1 MNNLTYEKEYIFFK
15 KLANRF
21 QIPIH
26 EVKQSTLTYLGKPDL
41 SFLIADSQ
49 EERNKLFLIMEQCP
63 EKKIIYMKNQNGDMN
78 GLFFVRPKGKERILV
93 FLGPFSDN
101 DFSKA
106 YGLMAELTELIWGE
120 TCEMK
125 KYNISVKRMH
135 PLIENVIEHIET
147 DVKKDHTLRNI
158 SKEMNVSPG
167 HLSKLFRQDTGVT
180 LTEYVNKK
188 KIMYGAYLLKTTNE
202 KITTIATMCG
212 IKDNNYFS
220 RLFKKYIGM
229 SPAEYRG
236 TNGAVKEKKE

>member
-1 MNNLTYEKEYIFFK
+1 MNNLIYEKEYIFFK
-15 KLANRF
+15 KLADRF
-21 QIPIH
+21 QIPVH
-26 EVKQSTLTYLGKPDL
+26 EVKQSTLAYLGKQDL

-78 GLFFVRPKGKERILV
+78 GLFFVRLKGKERILV
-93 FLGPFSDN
+93 FLGPFAND

-120 TCEMK
+120 ACEMK

-135 PLIENVIEHIET
+135 PLIENVIEYIET
-147 DVKKDHTLRNI
+147 DVKKDHSLRNMA
-158 SKEMNVSPG
+158 KTMNVSPG